1 MNQRANPMGQLWY
14 YEQGGSTEGPLE
26 IDQLRAL
33 ISDGTLSDDSQVRSE
48 SMQDWV
54 SVSSLRDEIDAVGE
68 PAAPSGNDDLDDRN
82 SGLNIDDFN
91 LESGGDGPEED
102 LPDIDS
108 FVVAGDNDSPKPE
121 FVSSHKPKDPEPEP
135 EEEAE
140 EEFLVRSL
148 GMTLGPL
155 TYDEI
160 VDMART
166 GSLTKGDEIKVG
178 ESEWIAV
185 ESIAQVSKA
194 VEESSAGTATES
206 TTKEA
211 TAEDSTAGTKSSRS
225 GKPRKK
231 ATRKSS
237 AGKSSAG
244 KSSAGRKRR
253 RKKKKKDEFL
263 AEIFAEVFTEDG
275 KVRHERTAAAA
286 APAAPAAAM
295 GDAANPQMASGA
307 QPGMAAGGMAGGMA
321 AGGMGSGAGM
331 QAGAMPAGGAAAGG
345 MNGMNGM
352 GSPDFA
358 SQQAAH
364 PAFKSPP
371 KSKAKPKAKAKKSKG
386 GQSFEMPEPKVLGMI
401 GGGVLAAIILIGGFT
416 GILPIPGFG
425 VDPDTFFKE
434 VAEVY
439 PIFAAGDK
447 AQWKNFHEDY
457 GTTAAD
463 LMQSLAES
471 AKSDPTAKRH
481 YNAAKAVVKLTGQ
494 PHHFKEGQKEAFRE
508 FQKIL
513 VGG

>member
-1 MNQRANPMGQLWY
+1 MGQLWY

-33 ISDGTLSDDSQVRSE
+33 ISDGSLSDDSQVKSE
-48 SMQDWV
+48 SMQEWV

-68 PAAPSGNDDLDDRN
+68 PGIAPLDDELDDRN

-91 LESGGDGPEED
+91 LESGGDGADED

-121 FVSSHKPKDPEPEP
+121 FVSSHKPKEEPEP
-135 EEEAE
+135 EEEPE

-185 ESIAQVSKA
+185 ESIAQVSTA
-194 VEESSAGTATES
+194 VEESSAGTS
-206 TTKEA
+206 TQA
-211 TAEDSTAGTKSSRS
+211 DVEDSTAGKKSSRS

-231 ATRKSS
+231 ASR
-237 AGKSSAG
+237 KSSAG

-286 APAAPAAAM
+286 APAAPAAAA
-295 GDAANPQMASGA
+295 GDAGNPQMAAGA
-307 QPGMAAGGMAGGMA
+307 QPGMAAGNMGMGAGTAAGAMAGGA
-321 AGGMGSGAGM
+321 GAG
-331 QAGAMPAGGAAAGG
+331 GG

-352 GSPDFA
+352 GSPDYA

-364 PAFKSPP
+364 PAFKAPP
-371 KSKAKPKAKAKKSKG
+371 KPKARPKAKAKKSKG

-401 GGGVLAAIILIGGFT
+401 GGGVLAAIILIGGYT
-416 GILPIPGFG
+416 GVLPIPGFG

-447 AQWKNFHEDY
+447 AKWKTFHEDY
-457 GTTAAD
+457 GSTAEG

>member
-1 MNQRANPMGQLWY
+1 MNQRAIPMGQLWY

-33 ISDGTLSDDSQVRSE
+33 ISDGTLSDDSQVKSE
-48 SMQDWV
+48 TMQDWV

-68 PAAPSGNDDLDDRN
+68 PNAASMDNELDDRN

-91 LESGGDGPEED
+91 LESGGDSPEED

-135 EEEAE
+135 EEEA

-185 ESIAQVSKA
+185 ESIAQVSTA
-194 VEESSAGTATES
+194 VEESSAGSSTES
-206 TTKEA
+206 

-225 GKPRKK
+225 GKTRKK
-231 ATRKSS
+231 ASR
-237 AGKSSAG
+237 KSSAG

-295 GDAANPQMASGA
+295 GDAANPQMAAGA
-307 QPGMAAGGMAGGMA
+307 QPGMA

-331 QAGAMPAGGAAAGG
+331 QAGAMAAGGAAAGG

-352 GSPDFA
+352 GSPDYA

-364 PAFKSPP
+364 PAFKAPP

-447 AQWKNFHEDY
+447 AKWKTFHEDY
-457 GTTAAD
+457 GSTAAD

-471 AKSDPTAKRH
+471 AKSDATAKRH